1 MPINA
6 YTGLMGSGKSY
17 EVVSSV
23 ILDALSQGRRIVSNI
38 DGLNYERFVDYLISK
53 RGLEEEKIGSF
64 VLVSNEQVKS
74 SNFFFHGTDVQTI
87 VQPGDLVCI
96 DEAWRF
102 WGAGEAIP
110 EPHFIFFREH
120 RHYVHPETNVC
131 CDLVL
136 MVQDISDLNRKLKTV
151 VELSF
156 RTKKHKALGLSKR
169 YVVQVFEGYRL
180 NAKTQVNSLQ
190 KKYDPAIFP
199 LYSSYAGGKGK
210 EVTIDKRQNM
220 LLSKGFLIPVFIAVA
235 LLAFSIP
242 TLWNFFHPNPTPTK
256 IKASSASVPSSSVS
270 TPVLSG
276 STVASATADVTL
288 TTLRIVGYYMRS
300 DGEYIVL
307 YMDGPYTRS
316 AKARAFIMDGYNTT
330 GFINGQPMAFF
341 GGSQ

>member
-23 ILDALSQGRRIVSNI
+23 MLDALAQGRRIVSNI
-38 DGLNYERFVDYLISK
+38 DGLNTERITEYLISK
-53 RGLEEEKIGSF
+53 RGIEEEKIGVV

-74 SNFFFHGTDVQTI
+74 PNFFFHGSDVETI

-120 RHYVHPETNVC
+120 RHYAHPETNIC

-136 MVQDISDLNRKLKTV
+136 MVQDISDLNRKLKSV

-156 RTKKHKALGLSKR
+156 RTKKHKSLGLSKH
-169 YVVQVFEGYRL
+169 YVVQVFEGYRM
-180 NAKTQVNSLQ
+180 NAKTQVNLLQ
-190 KKYDPAIFP
+190 KKYDPCIFP
-199 LYSSYAGGKGK
+199 LYSSYSGGKGK
-210 EVTIDKRQNM
+210 EVTIDKRQNL
-220 LLSKGFLIPVFIAVA
+220 LLSKGFLIPIILVIA
-235 LLAFSIP
+235 LAAFGIP
-242 TLWNFFHPNPTPTK
+242 KVWQFFHPKPIPTK
-256 IKASSASVPSSSVS
+256 IDASSTRAPVSSGSASVSEAVVSS
-270 TPVLSG
+270 P
-276 STVASATADVTL
+276 
-288 TTLRIVGYYMRS
+288 TTLRIVGYYMRT

-307 YMDGPYTRS
+307 YTDGAYTRF

-330 GFINGQPMAFF
+330 GFINGQPTAFY
-341 GGSQ
+341 GVSQ

>member
-38 DGLNYERFVDYLISK
+38 DGLNYEKIVDYLISK
-53 RGLEEEKIGSF
+53 RGLEEEEIGTV

-74 SNFFFHGTDVQTI
+74 PNFFCHGTEVETI
-87 VQPGDLVCI
+87 VQAGDLVCI

-110 EPHFIFFREH
+110 DPHFIFFREH
-120 RHYVHPETNVC
+120 RHYAHPETNVC

-136 MVQDISDLNRKLKTV
+136 MVQDISDLNRKLKAV

-156 RTKKHKALGLSKR
+156 RTKKHKALGLSKY

-180 NAKTQVNSLQ
+180 NAKTQVNMLQ

-210 EVTIDKRQNM
+210 EVTIDKRQNL
-220 LLSKGFLIPVFIAVA
+220 LLSKGFLIPAFLVVA
-235 LLAFSIP
+235 LAAFGIP
-242 TLWNFFHPNPTPTK
+242 KVWQFFHPKPTPPKSNVNTSRPHLAPSVN
-256 IKASSASVPSSSVS
+256 ASSDTTVS
-270 TPVLSG
+270 TS
-276 STVASATADVTL
+276 
-288 TTLRIVGYYMRS
+288 TTLRIVGYYLRS
-300 DGEYIVL
+300 DGEYIVI

-330 GFINGQPMAFF
+330 GFINGQPVAFF
-341 GGSQ
+341 GGTQ